1 MAGENEAPKFKDFDA
16 RMHRLRDAAGL
27 SPDEAEPRA
36 ARSSIGGTGVQVGIE
51 LVAGVFGAGPVPGD
65 VLSRRGRRDAER
77 VPPYPAPERC
87 AGAAAEGSLSGRHKA
102 GEWRKGARVEV
113 ATAEHSP
120 LEQFEIHA
128 ILPIRVG
135 DLNLSF
141 TNSSLWMAIAVLLIY
156 GLVMMGSRHASMVPG
171 RLQSLVEL
179 SYQFIADMLGG
190 TVGKEG
196 RRYFPFVFTLFMFV
210 LFGNL
215 LGMIPGSFTYTS
227 HIIVTFSLA
236 IFVVGAV
243 TVIGFVR
250 HGWHFFSFFAPSG
263 CPIYVMPLLV
273 PIEIL
278 SYLIRPI
285 SLSVRLF
292 VNMMAGHIML
302 KTFAGFIVALGSYY
316 VVPGIAPLALTIG
329 LTGLELA
336 IAFLQAYVFTVLTC
350 IYLQDAIHLH

>member
-1 MAGENEAPKFKDFDA
+1 M
-16 RMHRLRDAAGL
+16 
-27 SPDEAEPRA
+27 
-36 ARSSIGGTGVQVGIE
+36 
-51 LVAGVFGAGPVPGD
+51 
-65 VLSRRGRRDAER
+65 
-77 VPPYPAPERC
+77 
-87 AGAAAEGSLSGRHKA
+87 
-102 GEWRKGARVEV
+102 

-120 LEQFEIHA
+120 LEQFEIQP
-128 ILPIRVG
+128 ILPITVG

-141 TNSSLWMAIAVLLIY
+141 TNSSLWMVISVLLIY
-156 GLVMMGSRHASMVPG
+156 ALVMLGSRHASMVPG
-171 RLQSLVEL
+171 RLQALLEL
-179 SYQFIADMLGG
+179 SYDFIADMLGS
-190 TVGKEG
+190 TVGKDG
-196 RRYFPFVFTLFMFV
+196 RKYFPFVFTLFMFI

-227 HIIVTFSLA
+227 HIIVTFSMA
-236 IFVVGAV
+236 IFVVTAV
-243 TVIGFVR
+243 TIIGIVR

-273 PIEIL
+273 PIEVL

-302 KTFAGFIVALGSYY
+302 KTFAGFIVALGGYY
-316 VVPGIAPLALTIG
+316 LVPAVAPLALTVG

-350 IYLQDAIHLH
+350 IYLHDAIHLH

>member
-1 MAGENEAPKFKDFDA
+1 
-16 RMHRLRDAAGL
+16 
-27 SPDEAEPRA
+27 
-36 ARSSIGGTGVQVGIE
+36 
-51 LVAGVFGAGPVPGD
+51 
-65 VLSRRGRRDAER
+65 
-77 VPPYPAPERC
+77 
-87 AGAAAEGSLSGRHKA
+87 
-102 GEWRKGARVEV
+102 VE
-113 ATAEHSP
+113 EHSP
-120 LEQFEIHA
+120 LEQFEIHP
-128 ILPIRVG
+128 ILPISVG
-135 DLNLSF
+135 GLDVSF
-141 TNSSLWMAIAVLLIY
+141 TNSALWMAIAVVLVY
-156 GLVMMGSRHASMVPG
+156 GLVMLGSRHASMVPG

-179 SYQFIADMLGG
+179 SYEFIADMIGS

-196 RRYFPFVFTLFMFV
+196 RRYFPFIFTLFMFI
-210 LFGNL
+210 LFGNA

-227 HIIVTFSLA
+227 HIIVTFSMA
-236 IFVVGAV
+236 IFVVVAV
-243 TVIGFVR
+243 TVIGLVR
-250 HGWHFFSFFAPSG
+250 HGFHFFSFFAPSG

-302 KTFAGFIVALGSYY
+302 KTFAGFIIALGGFY
-316 VVPGIAPLALTIG
+316 VVPGIAPLALTIA

>member
-1 MAGENEAPKFKDFDA
+1 
-16 RMHRLRDAAGL
+16 
-27 SPDEAEPRA
+27 
-36 ARSSIGGTGVQVGIE
+36 
-51 LVAGVFGAGPVPGD
+51 
-65 VLSRRGRRDAER
+65 
-77 VPPYPAPERC
+77 
-87 AGAAAEGSLSGRHKA
+87 
-102 GEWRKGARVEV
+102 
-113 ATAEHSP
+113 
-120 LEQFEIHA
+120 
-128 ILPIRVG
+128 
-135 DLNLSF
+135 
-141 TNSSLWMAIAVLLIY
+141 
-156 GLVMMGSRHASMVPG
+156 MVPG
-171 RLQSLVEL
+171 RLQAVVEL
-179 SYQFIADMLGG
+179 SYEFIADMLGG

-196 RRYFPFVFTLFMFV
+196 RRYFPFVFTLFMFI

-236 IFVVGAV
+236 IFVVVAV
-243 TVIGFVR
+243 TVIGIVR
-250 HGWHFFSFFAPSG
+250 HGLHFFSFFAPSG

-302 KTFAGFIVALGSYY
+302 KTFAGFIIALGSFY
-316 VVPGIAPLALTIG
+316 VVPGIAPLALTIA